1 MKIPERLRK
10 YPLISLAVIVG
21 IALAALYGVSDVFGP
36 EWVAGQIEW
45 VLGSATNRGE
55 P

>member
-10 YPLISLAVIVG
+10 YPLVSLAVIVG
-21 IALAALYGVSDVFGP
+21 ILLVALYGVADVLGS
-36 EWVAGQIEW
+36 EWVAKQIEW
-45 VLGSATNRGE
+45 VLGSASNQGE